1 VKRVRVQN
9 RSRGTVLGER
19 IEVADRYWTRL
30 RGLLGRTGLGTG
42 EGLLIAPSRGVHMF
56 GMRFPLDV
64 LLLDQQRRVAA
75 SYPALAPGKA
85 TGMHRGIR
93 YALELPVGTIDS
105 TGTSEGDSLDWD
117 DTKP

>member
-1 VKRVRVQN
+1 MKRIIVKN

-19 IEVADRYWTRL
+19 IEVANNYFTRL
-30 RGLLGRTGLGTG
+30 RGLLGRNGLGDG
-42 EGLLIAPSRGVHMF
+42 EGLLIVPSRGVHMF

-64 LLLDQQRRVAA
+64 LLLDNQRRVAG

-93 YALELPVGTIDS
+93 FALELPVGMIAATA
-105 TGTSEGDSLDWD
+105 TGEGDSLDWD
-117 DTKP
+117 DR